1 MDPINPQGTITPFQL
16 PRHAFPLIVGGIIKS
31 ISSLAY
37 VDEAKRYVAVSKDT
51 HSLDEFFNIVQGYC
65 NLLADLSLVIKMG
78 CNVKKCTIYCCNIPE
93 DCNIPELESIAW
105 SYDSKGPVKGSI
117 ATVAVHRDCNNGHSI
132 CYQAPKELCINAPPH
147 IKDILATRKHLGV
160 PTNAQLDNFIGKV
173 KKIAKLHQRIGL
185 ISAKVDSIQETK
197 IAHNMMVCQV
207 ATFSPI

>member
-16 PRHAFPLIVGGIIKS
+16 PRHAFPLIAGGIIKS

-105 SYDSKGPVKGSI
+105 SYQK
-117 ATVAVHRDCNNGHSI
+117 A
-132 CYQAPKELCINAPPH
+132 L
-147 IKDILATRKHLGV
+147 
-160 PTNAQLDNFIGKV
+160 
-173 KKIAKLHQRIGL
+173 
-185 ISAKVDSIQETK
+185 
-197 IAHNMMVCQV
+197 
-207 ATFSPI
+207 